1 MAQNAYLATE
11 GGLGLNRAIPPH
23 ETAGKTGIC
32 KGSSDILGRM
42 TELRLTGKT
51 PDGLHLALT
60 NADGEEFT
68 VRISDTLRANV
79 NQPRLTA
86 VNSEDQSEEMSVK
99 EIQRRLRSGDSMEAI
114 AREGNISVDKVK
126 RFAGPILQE
135 RLFIIN
141 MVHEISLRKESVR
154 EDGEF
159 LHVIEAKL
167 AARGVDIDELAWQTW
182 RASDGTWTIEL
193 MFPNRD
199 GSGKAQ
205 WSFDQ
210 SKRTIA
216 ALDDNGR
223 WLLGEDA
230 PARRVESGIIHSD
243 ASHPSRI
250 VESVTATPTVTEEPV
265 RETPRLVAIRETP
278 AAADTEDG
286 IVARA
291 KVPSWDEI
299 MFGRS
304 ASTSDDERDDEN

>member
-1 MAQNAYLATE
+1 
-11 GGLGLNRAIPPH
+11 
-23 ETAGKTGIC
+23 
-32 KGSSDILGRM
+32 M

-60 NADGEEFT
+60 NSEGEEFT

-79 NQPRLTA
+79 NQPRLSA
-86 VNSEDQSEEMSVK
+86 VNSDDQSEEMSVK
-99 EIQRRLRSGDSMEAI
+99 EIQRRLRSGESMEAI

-141 MVHEISLRKESVR
+141 MVHEISLRKESAR
-154 EDGEF
+154 EESEF
-159 LHVIEAKL
+159 LQVIEAKL
-167 AARGVDIDELAWQTW
+167 AARGVNIDELAWQTW
-182 RASDGTWTIEL
+182 RAIDGTWTIEL
-193 MFPNRD
+193 AFPNRD

-230 PARRVESGIIHSD
+230 PVRRVEPGIIHSD
-243 ASHPSRI
+243 ATHPSRI
-250 VESVTATPTVTEEPV
+250 VENIQATPVLTEEPV

-304 ASTSDDERDDEN
+304 ASDEERDDEN